1 MKLSKIKASLIISMG
16 GGVFSA
22 SVAAQAASANPDSF
36 EFKVMLDSAPFNS
49 SDRETGIDNF

>member
-22 SVAAQAASANPDSF
+22 SVAAQAASATPDSF

-49 SDRETGIDNF
+49 SDRKLE